1 MTESAS
7 PLMPQSVRGK
17 VDVAVD
23 LKACG
28 TAHLNRGEVS
38 KAVVKYRTVFAY
50 LDGLV
55 LPGESMTQY
64 SADVLSSAEAAEVI
78 ALKNSVYL
86 NLALCYLKL
95 GRAAKVVEVCDKAL
109 ALDAGQAK
117 ACFRKGSALISLKRF
132 DEAKSSLL
140 EAARLAPQDRAVRSE
155 LERWR
160 TEHEAHVKALRERDR
175 AMFGGIFVSPSSVP
189 AVARQTPP
197 AVATPA
203 DVLDE

>member
-1 MTESAS
+1 
-7 PLMPQSVRGK
+7 MPTSVRGK
-17 VDVAVD
+17 VAAAAE
-23 LKACG
+23 LKASG
-28 TAHLNRGEVS
+28 TALLERGEVA

-50 LDGLV
+50 VDGLV
-55 LPGESMTQY
+55 QPGDSMTQY
-64 SADVLSSAEAAEVI
+64 SAEVLSSAEAAEVS

-95 GRAAKVVEVCDKAL
+95 GKAAKVVEVCDKAL
-109 ALDAGQAK
+109 ALDAAQAK

-160 TEHEAHVKALRERDR
+160 SEHEAHVKALRERDR
-175 AMFGGIFVSPSSVP
+175 AMFGGIFAGGESQPSASKPVP
-189 AVARQTPP
+189 
-197 AVATPA
+197 
-203 DVLDE
+203 LK